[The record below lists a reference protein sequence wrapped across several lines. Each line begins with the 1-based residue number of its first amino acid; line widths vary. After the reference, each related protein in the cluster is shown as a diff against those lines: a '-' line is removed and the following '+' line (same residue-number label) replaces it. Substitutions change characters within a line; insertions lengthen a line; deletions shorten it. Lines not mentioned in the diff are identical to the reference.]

1 VSLQQRIEDA
11 LRLWADRGVAPD
23 PGIVGSSD
31 PLDPL
36 SWEWADG
43 GAGAVRG
50 WRVWWAWAY
59 GSDNWAAV
67 DSLVVPHRWRPSPAY
82 STAKCDP
89 SWATGTRPR
98 CTTPPPNVGCGC
110 GFWATRD
117 PWVAMHYAATRT
129 SYPTNRQVLGVVSLW
144 GRLVEAELGWRGLH
158 ARAEAL
164 VAETVP
170 EDLRAPLASQ
180 GWPIVPFAELTAVVE
195 VTA

>member
-1 VSLQQRIEDA
+1 
-11 LRLWADRGVAPD
+11 
-23 PGIVGSSD
+23 
-31 PLDPL
+31 
-36 SWEWADG
+36 
-43 GAGAVRG
+43 VRG

-59 GSDNWAAV
+59 GRPTIE
-67 DSLVVPHRWRPSPAY
+67 SLVAPHRWEPPPAFGMARCTPEYVVAARSP
-82 STAKCDP
+82 
-89 SWATGTRPR
+89 
-98 CTTPPPNVGCGC
+98 CTTPPPNVECSC

-117 PWVAMHYAATRT
+117 PWVAMRYAATRRGCVGA
-129 SYPTNRQVLGVVSLW
+129 PQVLGVVSLW
-144 GRLVEAELGWRGLH
+144 GRIVEAELGWRGLH